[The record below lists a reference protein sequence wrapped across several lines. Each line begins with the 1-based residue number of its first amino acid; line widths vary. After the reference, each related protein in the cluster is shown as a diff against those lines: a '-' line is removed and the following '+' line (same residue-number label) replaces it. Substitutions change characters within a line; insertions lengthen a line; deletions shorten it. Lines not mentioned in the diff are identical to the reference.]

1 MNTKSNK
8 SAGPVPVRGLLLLL
22 SVGIFWGINWPIM
35 KIGMTEIPV
44 FTFRAIVF
52 VFGGLALIAMCRAF
66 GYSLRVPRQHWPM
79 LFVVSACVF
88 TFQALASFGVLM
100 TGSGRASV
108 IAYTM
113 PVWSVVLAAIFLK
126 ERITWR
132 RWLSLGFGMA
142 GIAILITDDVQAL
155 EGALVGT
162 LLMMGTAITW
172 AIATLVQKGV
182 AWSVPTLV
190 LVTWQII
197 LGAIPFSIGAAFVDY
212 SGVSMPGLW
221 AILAVVFNIF
231 IGLAYCFYAYFE
243 VLRLF
248 PVSTTTIGVMITP
261 IVGIFSG
268 ALLLSEPLHWPEYA
282 AMVLVVCAIGTPVLT
297 RKHPLRFRLTPP

>member
-1 MNTKSNK
+1 M
-8 SAGPVPVRGLLLLL
+8 RGLLLLL

-35 KIGMTEIPV
+35 KIGMSEIPV
-44 FTFRAIVF
+44 FTFRATVF
-52 VFGGLALIAMCRAF
+52 VFGGLALIALCRAF

-132 RWLSLGFGMA
+132 RWLSLTFGMA
-142 GIAILITDDVQAL
+142 GMAILITDDIGSL
-155 EGALVGT
+155 EGAPLGT
-162 LLMMGTAITW
+162 ILMMGTAVTW
-172 AIATLVQKGV
+172 AVATLVQKGV
-182 AWSVPTLV
+182 AWTVPTLV

-212 SGVSMPGLW
+212 GDVGMPGLW
-221 AILAVVFNIF
+221 AILAVVYNIV
-231 IGLAYCFYAYFE
+231 IGLAFCMYAYFE
-243 VLRLF
+243 VVRIF
-248 PVSTTTIGVMITP
+248 PVATATIGVMITP

-268 ALLLSEPLHWPEYA
+268 ALLLSEPLNWPEYA
-282 AMVLVVCAIGTPVLT
+282 ALVLVVCAIGTPVLT
-297 RKHPLRFRLTPP
+297 RKRPLRFRSAPP